1 MYRRRREGTASID
14 RLPVF
19 SSFDAGRGLGAVGV
33 LSLGGAVLALA
44 VLVGLTLTGAPAH
57 AAFPGANGK
66 ILCSGAITPRTQ
78 DDRDLEIYSLNP
90 DGSGQT
96 FLTNNGPLLD
106 PTAPNSLIDEID
118 VTVSPDAQKIAFE
131 STRAGG
137 GEVFTMNADGT
148 GDATRL
154 TFAPGEDRP
163 GSYSPDGTKIV
174 FHSTRDA
181 DPGSPD
187 AGIRNNFEVYTMN
200 ADGSN
205 QTRLTSRPGQ
215 DSNPSWSPDGTR
227 IAFHSIRDPGEP
239 GNEGPNAVPRN
250 LEIYTMNPDGGDI
263 RRVTSFPEGNDAF
276 PQWSPDGSKFVFR
289 RDLPDPT
296 AGPPTFPVNAEI
308 FTINVDGTNPT
319 NLSNNAVDDPAT
331 GGLPESFDDQGIWS
345 PDGTRIVF
353 DSFRSGD
360 REVYTMNASDGGNV
374 QRLTNDAGFDGR
386 CDWGRVAPAAPVPPA
401 PQPPSGGNAP
411 APPQTGN
418 VARVRPNLFRPR
430 GSARQAGRKIV
441 VRVRGRMGGN
451 RGRSCAGRLKMGVRF
466 AKSRRVTR
474 TARMGAN
481 CRYSTRVAFPV
492 RRLPRASRARSK
504 PVIVRVAVRFQ
515 GNRGLLS
522 DVSPTRRIKVR
533 R

>member
-1 MYRRRREGTASID
+1 MHRLRKGGTASID

-66 ILCSGAITPRTQ
+66 IVCSGAITPRTQ

-106 PTAPNSLIDEID
+106 PTDPNSLINEID
-118 VTVSPDAQKIAFE
+118 ATVSPDARKIAFE
-131 STRAGG
+131 STRTGG

-148 GDATRL
+148 GDADRL
-154 TFAPGEDRP
+154 TTAPGEDRP
-163 GSYSPDGTKIV
+163 GSYSPDGSKIV
-174 FHSTRDA
+174 FHSTRD
-181 DPGSPD
+181 
-187 AGIRNNFEVYTMN
+187 NNDFEVYTMN
-200 ADGSN
+200 ADGTD
-205 QTRLTSRPGQ
+205 QTRLTFRPGQ

-276 PQWSPDGSKFVFR
+276 PQWSPDGRKFVFR

-296 AGPPTFPVNAEI
+296 AGPPNFPVNAEI
-308 FTINVDGTNPT
+308 FTINVDGTDPT
-319 NLSNNAVDDPAT
+319 NLTNSAVDDPAT

-353 DSFRSGD
+353 DSIRSGD
-360 REVYTMNASDGGNV
+360 REVYTMNASDGGDV
-374 QRLTNDAGFDGR
+374 RRLTNDAGFDGR
-386 CDWGRVAPAAPVPPA
+386 CDWGRVAPVAPAPPAPPA

-411 APPQTGN
+411 PPQTGN
-418 VARVRPNLFRPR
+418 AARILPNMFRPR
-430 GSARQAGRKIV
+430 ASARQVGRKIV
-441 VRVRGRMGGN
+441 VRVRGRMGDN
-451 RGRSCAGRLKMGVRF
+451 QRRSCAGRLKMGIRF
-466 AKSRRVTR
+466 ATSRRVTR
-474 TARMGAN
+474 VARMGAN
-481 CRYSTRVAFPV
+481 CRYSKRVAFPV

-522 DVSPTRRIKVR
+522 DVSPTRRVKVR